1 MKFEDLPSKAAQLR
15 YMRDQLAND
24 PRWVVKGLL
33 EIYKFQTATE
43 QRAEATEEHN
53 GVGFNSAD
61 AKYLSS
67 IAEQMK
73 RRGVERGL
81 TNLQTFDTE
90 LYISPKQ
97 WPIVRKKMQKYA
109 SQLCDIAREKIE
121 LKKQQQS

>member
-1 MKFEDLPSKAAQLR
+1 MKFQDLPSKAAQLR

-33 EIYKFQTATE
+33 EIYKHQTEDE
-43 QRAEATEEHN
+43 QRAEATDEHN

-67 IAEQMK
+67 IAVQMK
-73 RRGVERGL
+73 ARGVERGL

-90 LYISPKQ
+90 HYITPKQ
-97 WPIVRKKMQKYA
+97 WPIVKKKMQKYA
-109 SQLCDIAREKIE
+109 EQLCRVARDKMAAA
-121 LKKQQQS
+121 QQK